1 MAIQRKEI
9 VLLER
14 PEKPEA
20 AYRELPYNAEAEQVL
35 LGSILT
41 NNELLNRIS
50 DFLIADH
57 FYEPVHKRI
66 YEAITRYLD
75 RGLAASP
82 ITLKN
87 QFDKDE
93 ALADIGGATYLTR
106 LAGLST
112 GIINILDHA
121 RIIYDLALRRKLI
134 DIGSD
139 MVNEAYKD
147 DSAARLAADQ
157 IEIVEHQLFS
167 LASEGLSER
176 SFQPLKVSLTEAIS
190 RAEFAL
196 KNQGG
201 ISGVPTGLIDLDKL
215 LGGMHDSDLII
226 IAARPSM
233 GKTALAIN
241 IALNAAD
248 AFIREQKK
256 KHETE
261 PEFVEKEKNLPKSVG
276 FFSLEMSAEQIAS
289 RLLSMKSGINSNNI
303 RRGRLDKDKREFQ
316 KLVEANQELYQLPFF
331 IDETPAI
338 TISALRTR
346 ARRLKRKHNL
356 GVLVI
361 DYLQLMRGVSEAGR
375 NNRVQEVSEITQGL
389 KAIAK
394 ELNIPVVALSQLSRQ
409 VETRDDK
416 RPQLADLRESGSIE
430 QDADVVMFIY
440 REAYYKER
448 EKPQEGSEKFAEWQ
462 AKMEQISNIAEIM
475 VAKHRN
481 GPIGNVELFFDRF
494 STTFG
499 NLDKPHSQG
508 GKF

>member
-1 MAIQRKEI
+1 MAAPNKQI

-14 PEKPEA
+14 KEETP
-20 AYRELPYNAEAEQVL
+20 YRELPYNAEAEQVL

-41 NNELLNRIS
+41 NNELLNRIA
-50 DFLIADH
+50 DFLTAEH

-66 YEAITRYLD
+66 YEAISRYLE
-75 RGLAASP
+75 RGLAATP
-82 ITLKN
+82 VTLKT

-93 ALADIGGATYLTR
+93 ALVDIGGATYLTK

-112 GIINILDHA
+112 GIINVLDYA
-121 RIIYDLALRRKLI
+121 RIIYDLSLRRSLI
-134 DIGSD
+134 EIGGD
-139 MVNEAYKD
+139 LVNDAYKD
-147 DSAARLAADQ
+147 DETTPLAADQ
-157 IEIVEHQLFS
+157 IEKVEHRLFS

-176 SFQPLKVSLTEAIS
+176 AFQHLKSSLAEAII

-201 ISGVPTGLIDLDKL
+201 ISGVPTGLLDLDKL
-215 LGGMHDSDLII
+215 LGGMHKSDLII

-241 IALNAAD
+241 VALNAAD
-248 AFIREQKK
+248 AFLKEQQHKK
-256 KHETE
+256 ETETE
-261 PEFVEKEKNLPKSVG
+261 PDFVEKEKNLPKSIG

-289 RLLSMKSGINSNNI
+289 RLLSMKSGINSSNI

-338 TISALRTR
+338 SISALRTR

-356 GVLVI
+356 GLLVV
-361 DYLQLMRGVSEAGR
+361 DYLQLIRGVGDAGKA
-375 NNRVQEVSEITQGL
+375 NRVQEVSEITQGL

-394 ELNIPVVALSQLSRQ
+394 ELDIPVVALSQLSRQ

-416 RPQLADLRESGSIE
+416 RPQLADLRESGTIE

-440 REAYYKER
+440 REAYYVER
-448 EKPQEGSEKFAEWQ
+448 EKPQEASEKFPAWQ
-462 AKMEQISNIAEIM
+462 EKMEKINNIAEIM

-481 GPIGNVELFFDRF
+481 GPIGNVELFFDKF
-494 STTFG
+494 LTTFG
-499 NLDKPHSQG
+499 NLDKGH